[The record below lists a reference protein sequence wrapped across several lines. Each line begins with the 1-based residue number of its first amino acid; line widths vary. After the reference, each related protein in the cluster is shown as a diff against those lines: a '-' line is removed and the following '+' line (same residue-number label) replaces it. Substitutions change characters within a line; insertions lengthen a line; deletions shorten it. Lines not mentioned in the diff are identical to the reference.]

1 MRQVVVLSAK
11 RTPIGKRGGA
21 LKDLSAVSLGIHA
34 AKAAIGESGVDPN
47 TIDQAIFGHVL
58 AAGNGQNV
66 ARQIALQV
74 GMSDDSTAMTINQ
87 VCGSGLKAVHLGQA
101 AIQLGEANIV
111 LVGGTESMSN
121 APRLIRH
128 TDNDTAPAVEE
139 SLSTDGLTDAIN
151 HEPMGMTAERVAR
164 DFHISRAAQDKFT
177 LTSHQRAALATK
189 AGRFTDEIVPIG
201 EMTTDEGIRPNTS
214 MDKLAQLRTIF
225 TDDGTVTAG
234 NASGINDGAAA
245 LVLMAK
251 DVAEARGLPWLA
263 ELTAFDERGIAPSV
277 MGFAPA
283 RVIPHVVKKAGWTPA
298 DVDLYELNEA
308 FAAQSLAV
316 MRALEL
322 PADKVNVNGGALA
335 LGHPLGASGAR
346 ILTTLIYALQER
358 HLHRGVAA
366 LCIGGGMAV
375 GMGVTLPD
383 D

>member
-1 MRQVVVLSAK
+1 
-11 RTPIGKRGGA
+11 
-21 LKDLSAVSLGIHA
+21 
-34 AKAAIGESGVDPN
+34 
-47 TIDQAIFGHVL
+47 
-58 AAGNGQNV
+58 
-66 ARQIALQV
+66 
-74 GMSDDSTAMTINQ
+74 MSDDSTAMTINQ

-225 TDDGTVTAG
+225 TEDGTVTAG